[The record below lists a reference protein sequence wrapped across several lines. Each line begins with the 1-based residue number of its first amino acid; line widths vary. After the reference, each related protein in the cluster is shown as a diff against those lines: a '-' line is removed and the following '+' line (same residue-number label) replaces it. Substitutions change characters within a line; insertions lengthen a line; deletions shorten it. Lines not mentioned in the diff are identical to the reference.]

1 MYAPYKESLKNCM
14 RFELKILKKEV
25 LDKLRAKSLAYRRED
40 DSLSSLP
47 KLYPIFERD
56 YNSS

>member
-1 MYAPYKESLKNCM
+1 M

-40 DSLSSLP
+40 DSLPSLP
-47 KLYPIFERD
+47 KQYPIFERD
-56 YNSS
+56 YHSS